1 MSPKEFSVLDAAE
14 FLAQGLK
21 NQARKPNI
29 LGYKPHEKQLQFHQ
43 MDKKGRLYI
52 GGNRSGKSYGSV
64 AEDVWWLTGRHP
76 YLKVPEGPI
85 RGRLVAVDFL
95 QGVEQIIMPI
105 LKGLLAPSDLINGSW
120 EDSYS
125 RSMRVLTLANDSTL
139 EFMSYEQETE
149 KFAGTSRHFVHF
161 DEEPPLHIFN
171 ECLARLVDTAGSWWI
186 SMTPVEGLTWTYE
199 KIYEP
204 AKNQT
209 IPYYGVVEVDML
221 DNPHITKEAAEQY
234 LSALDDDERKAREH
248 GEYRQL
254 GGLVYKR
261 FDPKIHVVD
270 PIIPPR
276 DWRWYLSLDHGFNN
290 PTAVLWH
297 AVSPDNH
304 VITFDEWYYNEK
316 TLDEVASAVLKKIAA
331 HGKDPELKCADPAI
345 AQRSAHNGTSI
356 QTEYATRGL
365 YLALGNN
372 DVQTGVA
379 KIQNYLRNDPLTGK
393 PRYTITENCV
403 NYINEMKKL
412 RWKTWAS
419 KKMQYANNPQETIH
433 KKDDHACDSARYFF
447 SFLPDLTPMQYEAD
461 KTPDE
466 ATTLQGAAKTGAMAG
481 KPVYGSID
489 QVLAK
494 MTRSQGPNTQWSNP
508 VVTEDTAGFMAD

>member
-1 MSPKEFSVLDAAE
+1 MRQDLTTDDIVAM
-14 FLAQGLK
+14 LASGIKQ
-21 NQARKPNI
+21 QARKPNI
-29 LGYKPHEKQLQFHQ
+29 LAYKPHEKQSTFHQ

-64 AEDVWWLTGRHP
+64 AEDIWWLTRRHP
-76 YLKVPEGPI
+76 YIKIPDEPI
-85 RGRLVAVDFL
+85 RGRLVAVDFT
-95 QGVEQIIMPI
+95 QGVEQIIFPI

-125 RSMRVLTLANDSTL
+125 ASKRVLTLQNKSTL
-139 EFMSYEQETE
+139 EFMSYEQDTE

-171 ECLARLVDTAGSWWI
+171 ECLARLVDTKGYWWC
-186 SMTPVEGLTWTYE
+186 SMTPVEGLTWTFE

-204 AKNQT
+204 AKLGL
-209 IPYYGVVEVDML
+209 IPHYGVVEVDML
-221 DNPHITKEAAEQY
+221 DNPHLDRESIEQF
-234 LSALDDDERKAREH
+234 LSGLDDDERAAREH
-248 GEYRQL
+248 GQYRQL
-254 GGLVYKR
+254 GGLVYKK
-261 FDPKIHVVD
+261 FDPKIHVVE
-270 PIIPPR
+270 PFIPPV
-276 DWRWYLSLDHGFNN
+276 DWRWYLSLDHGYNN

-297 AVSPDNH
+297 AVSPDNR
-304 VITFDEWYYNEK
+304 VVTFDEWYYNEK
-316 TLDEVASAVLKKIAA
+316 TLDEVAHGVLAKIKA

-372 DVQTGVA
+372 DVSTGVA
-379 KIQNYLRNDPLTGK
+379 KIQNYLRFMPGTTQ

-419 KKMQYANNPQETIH
+419 KKMQYNNNAQETIH

-447 SFLPDLTPMQYEAD
+447 SFLPDLTPMQYETD

-466 ATTLQGAAKTGAMAG
+466 ATILEGAKIAKAAG
-481 KPVYGSID
+481 GTPVYGSID
-489 QVLAK
+489 QVLSA
-494 MTRSQGPNTQWSNP
+494 MTKSNNMNTQWSNP
-508 VVTEDTAGFMAD
+508 TNSEDLAGFIPD